1 MGRRTQADRDAV
13 TVEIGYALVSAVFV
27 AAVAFGVIA
36 GPKLMFA
43 MPYAVERGLLLA
55 GCTAAVLVFTV
66 RVVTVLCRFSRGNR
80 PGGEPPQPSQPGR
93 TSPDS

>member
-13 TVEIGYALVSAVFV
+13 TVEIGYALVSALFV

-36 GPKLMFA
+36 GPKLMFS
-43 MPYAVERGLLLA
+43 MPYAVERGLLLG
-55 GCTAAVLVFTV
+55 GCAAAVPVFAL
-66 RVVTVLCRFSRGNR
+66 RVVTVLCRFSRTR
-80 PGGEPPQPSQPGR
+80 GGRERSQPSQPGR